1 MPTETSQT
9 LDRGICVLEV
19 LSRSQDGMT
28 VTQIAHDLGISRTV
42 VYRLLAT
49 LEQHALV
56 LRGADGKTRAG
67 MALLSMA
74 RTVQFRLREV
84 SMPILRTL
92 ADTSGCIAHLWLAE
106 DEDIVTVATLAP
118 QSSSLAVAAAARDQ
132 RVGTR
137 RHRLDD
143 AASEALADVLAPTG
157 VQVPKWRMTTDPY
170 HPSELLLCSSIRA
183 VAGLHAA
190 IGIAILRGED
200 HRVLSPSRQS
210 DLGEMVHA
218 AAVDIG
224 RGLR

>member
-19 LSRSQDGMT
+19 LSRSTNGMT
-28 VTQIAHDLGISRTV
+28 VTQIAQDLGISRTV

-56 LRGADGKTRAG
+56 LRGADGKTRPG

-74 RTVQFRLREV
+74 RPVQFRLREV

-106 DEDIVTVATLAP
+106 DDDVVTIATVAP
-118 QSSSLAVAAAARDQ
+118 QSSSLAVAVAARDQ

-137 RHRLDD
+137 RRRLDD
-143 AASEALADVLAPTG
+143 AASEALADVNAPPG
-157 VQVPKWRMTTDPY
+157 VQVPKWRMTTDPH
-170 HPSELLLCSSIRA
+170 HPTELLLCSSIRS
-183 VAGLHAA
+183 VAGLQAA
-190 IGIAILRGED
+190 VGIAIVRGED
-200 HRVLSPSRQS
+200 HRILSPSHQTELG
-210 DLGEMVHA
+210 DLVHA
-218 AAVDIG
+218 AALEIG